1 MPNGS
6 TVQLRLTSNGKYSLN
21 QNTGSAAKALADASP
36 LEPLAWRVLLPTG
49 GAISSEGASG
59 GVVYYRANTTD
70 ANNLIYR
77 TVSGDSSYT
86 DFAGN
91 GVKPDEDKKDQQII
105 FVVPNGTT
113 QFIAEFH
120 KNSAF
125 TSEY

>member
-1 MPNGS
+1 MAVIVTNKKG
-6 TVQLRLTSNGKYSLN
+6 GKVVVRGTA
-21 QNTGSAAKALADASP
+21 NTTLALDDLKKDASETVTTAT
-36 LEPLAWRVLLPTG
+36 LTQIWV
-49 GAISSEGASG
+49 SSEGASG

>member
-1 MPNGS
+1 MAVIVTNKKGGKVVVRGTANTTLALSDLKKDNGE
-6 TVQLRLTSNGKYSLN
+6 TVTTATLT
-21 QNTGSAAKALADASP
+21 QI
-36 LEPLAWRVLLPTG
+36 WV
-49 GAISSEGASG
+49 SSEGASG
-59 GVVYYRANTTD
+59 GLTYYRANTTD

-77 TVSGDSSYT
+77 AVSGDTSYT

-91 GVKPDEDKKDQQII
+91 GIKPDEDLKNQQII

-113 QFIAEFH
+113 HFIAEFH

>member
-1 MPNGS
+1 MAVIVTNKKGGKVVVRGTANTTLALDDLKKDAGE
-6 TVQLRLTSNGKYSLN
+6 TVTTATMTQM
-21 QNTGSAAKALADASP
+21 
-36 LEPLAWRVLLPTG
+36 WV
-49 GAISSEGASG
+49 SSEGASG
-59 GVVYYRANTTD
+59 GVSYYRANTTD

-77 TVSGDSSYT
+77 TATGESLYT

-91 GVKPDEDKKDQQII
+91 GVKPDEDKKTQQII

-113 QFIAEFH
+113 LFIAEFH